1 MLRLEVED
9 LINTQIVADQ
19 NPDQDLVKIE
29 ASQDPEKQLNVG
41 IVANQVTFRQTVI
54 R

>member
-1 MLRLEVED
+1 MLRLEAKD
-9 LINTQIVADQ
+9 LINTQITADQ

-29 ASQDPEKQLNVG
+29 VSQHLEKQLNVG